1 MASTPLAYQS
11 RISHIFGDNALAHGL
26 FYLHSP
32 SLRIELSGDRPYLQM
47 FLRAYERSKAI
58 IDFGLGDLQT
68 ITVCL
73 SFYGV
78 KSLVG
83 NLSVFRN
90 LHKCGIAIPK
100 TAEIWSVRAERV
112 FDEDWELMRN
122 FICFDIKFIEVELFL
137 WGTLANELGI
147 RPRSGCSLY
156 LFDFDRQIL
165 FHPYDDRGMDII
177 GSDLGL
183 LHQIYLKFNDWL
195 LDYDRQAMDA
205 SFQHRLL

>member
-1 MASTPLAYQS
+1 LVITPSTYRS
-11 RISHIFGDNALAHGL
+11 RISQVFGDNALAHGL
-26 FYLHSP
+26 FYLHP
-32 SLRIELSGDRPYLQM
+32 TSLRVELSGDKPYLKM
-47 FLRAYERSKAI
+47 FLRAYDRSTAI
-58 IDFGLGDLQT
+58 IDFGLGDIQT

-90 LHKCGIAIPK
+90 LHKCGIKIPK
-100 TAEIWSVRAERV
+100 TAEIWQVRAERIV
-112 FDEDWELMRN
+112 DEDWELMRS
-122 FICFDIKFIEVELFL
+122 FICFDIKFTEVELLL

-147 RPRSGCSLY
+147 TPRSSCKLY

-177 GSDLGL
+177 GSNREL
-183 LHQIYLKFNDWL
+183 LCQIYLKFNDWL
-195 LDYDRQAMDA
+195 LDYDRQAMNEY
-205 SFQHRLL
+205 FQNSSS